1 MRCIWHSSFG
11 SNQTKKGAYNDMA
24 TAVRSLTDLKER
36 HADNVFILVKSYA
49 GKMQKGAHGKYAV

>member
-1 MRCIWHSSFG
+1 
-11 SNQTKKGAYNDMA
+11 MA